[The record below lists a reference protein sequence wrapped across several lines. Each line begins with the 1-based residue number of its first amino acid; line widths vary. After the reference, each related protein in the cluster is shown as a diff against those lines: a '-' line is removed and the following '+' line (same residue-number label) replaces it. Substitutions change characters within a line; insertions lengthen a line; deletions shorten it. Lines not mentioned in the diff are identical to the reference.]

1 MKQRKKD
8 QCFMIKAVIFDMFE
22 TLITHYESPLYMG
35 RQIAADIGITEN
47 KFREIW
53 NTSEEDR
60 TLGKKTLENV
70 IEEVLRVNELYSKEL
85 FDKIIEKRILS
96 KRECFEHIHTEI
108 IPLLKELKTRNIKIG
123 LISNCYSEECDVI
136 KDSILFEYFDSACM
150 SCELG
155 MKKPDVRIFEKCMKD
170 LEVSPEECIYV
181 GDGGSR
187 ELETARKLGMNPVQA
202 VWYLKEEIPQL
213 EKRKPEFLQ
222 AESPFDILYFK
233 E

>member
-1 MKQRKKD
+1 
-8 QCFMIKAVIFDMFE
+8 
-22 TLITHYESPLYMG
+22 
-35 RQIAADIGITEN
+35 
-47 KFREIW
+47 
-53 NTSEEDR
+53 
-60 TLGKKTLENV
+60 
-70 IEEVLRVNELYSKEL
+70 
-85 FDKIIEKRILS
+85 
-96 KRECFEHIHTEI
+96 
-108 IPLLKELKTRNIKIG
+108 LKTRNIKIG